1 MLKPFFKKYGWR
13 YIPGVIFLC
22 ICTWLNTRTPLVLG
36 EAIERVAAGAWGP
49 FIREVGLM
57 VLLAALVFV
66 TKDLWRFFLIVTSR
80 EMEVWLRDELYRH
93 LQLLPPRFYNDH
105 RSGDLMAYAI
115 SDVNAVRMMCGMVV
129 AQVLNAVSSILFS
142 IHSMATSIHPTLTL
156 LALLPVPV
164 AVVAVVYLGNQVQS
178 RFRHVQELFAAF
190 SGHVQENVNGMRVIK
205 AFAQE
210 RAQHEDFERES
221 DEMRAA
227 SMRLYRVS
235 TLIGPGIQL
244 IFALSYVIGLS
255 YGGHLVLTG
264 EISLGDYVAFN
275 TYLTLILQP
284 IIMLGR
290 VVDRLQRGIAS
301 YKRLDA
307 LFRYP
312 EIPAFERL
320 TEGYDVQG
328 EIRAEHLSFTYP
340 DGSAPALKDVSFRLP
355 KGGTL
360 GVVGPTGS
368 GKSTLLNLI
377 VKLQTPER
385 GMLFIDGADV
395 RDIPAAA
402 IREASGYVPQDGF
415 LFKGSLGDNVAF
427 FSGATESEQLE
438 ALRIAG
444 LASDL
449 SRLDDGLAT
458 DVGER
463 GNHLSGGQ
471 RQRAALARALVRH
484 PNILLLDDTLSAVD
498 AHTEGEILSALKGEL
513 AGRTAI
519 IVAHRLSAVENA
531 DEILYMENGSV
542 AERGTHAQLVAL
554 NGKYAEMLRMQKR
567 EEEKRH
573 G

>member
-36 EAIERVAAGAWGP
+36 NAIERVAAGEWTP
-49 FIREVGLM
+49 FIREVGSL
-57 VLLAALVFV
+57 VLLAVLVFV

-93 LQLLPPRFYNDH
+93 LQLLPPHFYNDH

-129 AQVLNAVSSILFS
+129 AQVLNATSSILFS
-142 IHSMATSIHPTLTL
+142 IHSMATSIHPMLTL

-164 AVVAVVYLGNQVQS
+164 AVAAVVYLGNQVQS
-178 RFRHVQELFAAF
+178 RFSHVRELFAAF

-210 RAQHEDFERES
+210 KGQHEDFDRES

-227 SMRLYRVS
+227 NMKLYQVS

-244 IFALSYVIGLS
+244 IFSLSYVVGLS
-255 YGGHLVLTG
+255 YGGHLVLNG
-264 EISLGDYVAFN
+264 AISLGDYVAFN

-290 VVDRLQRGIAS
+290 VVDRLQRGLAS

-312 EIPAFERL
+312 EIPEFERL
-320 TEGYDVQG
+320 TEGYAVTGD
-328 EIRAEHLSFTYP
+328 IRAEHLTYTYP
-340 DGSAPALKDVSFRLP
+340 DGSAPAVKDVSFHLP
-355 KGGTL
+355 AGGTL

-368 GKSTLLNLI
+368 GKTTLLNLI
-377 VKLQTPER
+377 VKLQKPGR
-385 GMLFIDGADV
+385 GMLFIDGSDI
-395 RDIPAAA
+395 RDSPAAA
-402 IREASGYVPQDGF
+402 IREATGFVPQDGF
-415 LFKGSLGDNVAF
+415 LFKGELGENVAF
-427 FSGATESEQLE
+427 FSGATEAQQLE
-438 ALRIAG
+438 ALRAAG
-444 LASDL
+444 LEGDL
-449 SRLDDGLAT
+449 QKLDKGLHT

-471 RQRAALARALVRH
+471 RQRAALARALVRR

-498 AHTEGEILSALKGEL
+498 AHTEGEILASLRSEMQ
-513 AGRTAI
+513 GRTAI
-519 IVAHRLSAVENA
+519 IVAHRLSAVESA
-531 DEILYMENGSV
+531 DEILYMESGSV
-542 AERGTHAQLVAL
+542 VERGTHAQLVAL

-567 EEEKRH
+567 EEDKRH